1 MKMMI
6 LFFLQLVLVLA
17 VVLVHAE
24 EAAEVQ
30 HVDGDEPVVEA
41 PGPIDDGFTGEA
53 HICEG
58 AEVEYLGTYTK
69 TNAQQDGAPVY
80 NNANDKSFFR
90 SRGFWYLG
98 DLQ

>member
-41 PGPIDDGFTGEA
+41 PGPIDFVFTG
-53 HICEG
+53 
-58 AEVEYLGTYTK
+58 
-69 TNAQQDGAPVY
+69 
-80 NNANDKSFFR
+80 
-90 SRGFWYLG
+90 
-98 DLQ
+98 